1 MRLFRSRIWLL
12 VVLILGV
19 SACEGARSGHASSNV
34 RQSPAVSAATSADP
48 DRCARLARRGFAPC
62 PPTPDKMQL
71 PSTTIRNATNGAIS
85 DATAQQW
92 GRAFQLT
99 EAYYRWAMH
108 NGVRTALTSG
118 GFSDSSLQAVGNL
131 FGRDLRDLDAAKA
144 AGGVLVYQPP
154 LIAITQLVLVPGQ
167 LQDEMRKEGLNPS
180 SYGLA
185 VRFTGPTRRVIRA
198 ADGKETEVLVAD
210 SNAVADLIVWG
221 QLRPDRDL
229 GSIWFEFGNY
239 SCQGSVRDV
248 CRL

>member
-1 MRLFRSRIWLL
+1 
-12 VVLILGV
+12 
-19 SACEGARSGHASSNV
+19 
-34 RQSPAVSAATSADP
+34 
-48 DRCARLARRGFAPC
+48 
-62 PPTPDKMQL
+62 MQL
-71 PSTTIRNATNGAIS
+71 PPTTIRNATNGAIS

-99 EAYYRWAMH
+99 EAYYRWAMQ
-108 NGVRTALTSG
+108 NGVRSALTSG

-144 AGGVLVYQPP
+144 AGGILVYQPP
-154 LIAITQLVLVPGQ
+154 FIAITQLVLVPGQ
-167 LQDEMRKEGLNPS
+167 LQDEMRKEGLSSS

-185 VRFTGPTRRVIRA
+185 VRFTGPTRRTIRA
-198 ADGKETEVLVAD
+198 PDGKETEILVAD

-221 QLRPDRDL
+221 EPRPDRDL

>member
-1 MRLFRSRIWLL
+1 RDYQALGNA
-12 VVLILGV
+12 VV
-19 SACEGARSGHASSNV
+19 
-34 RQSPAVSAATSADP
+34 
-48 DRCARLARRGFAPC
+48 
-62 PPTPDKMQL
+62 
-71 PSTTIRNATNGAIS
+71 RN
-85 DATAQQW
+85 
-92 GRAFQLT
+92 
-99 EAYYRWAMH
+99 
-108 NGVRTALTSG
+108 
-118 GFSDSSLQAVGNL
+118 
-131 FGRDLRDLDAAKA
+131 LRDLDAARA
-144 AGGVLVYQPP
+144 AGGFLVYQPP
-154 LIAITQLVLVPGQ
+154 LIAISQLVLVPGQ

-185 VRFTGPTRRVIRA
+185 MRFTGPTRRVIRA